1 MWPLVWSGFP
11 YKHGELGSRGESW
24 EREMERRRKG
34 ERGGRELVETTWTLW
49 TWKSHSVTSTTF
61 YWSKQLQSPL
71 GFGRQGHR
79 LHNSVVECRIV
90 RGHIKW
96 DVYWYSH
103 LWTIHSMQEGWAS
116 VQFGCSVVSDSLR
129 PHELQHARLP
139 CPWPTPRAYSNS
151 CPSSQW
157 CHPTVS
163 SSVVPFS
170 SHLHSFPASG
180 SFPVS
185 QFITS
190 GGQSIGISAS
200 ASVLP
205 VNSQDW
211 FPFGLTGLISLLSKG
226 LSGVFSNTT
235 VQKHQFFAP

>member
-116 VQFGCSVVSDSLR
+116 VQFGCSVVSDSWR
-129 PHELQHARLP
+129 PHGLQHTRLP
-139 CPWPTPRAYSNS
+139 CPSPRTGAYLNS
-151 CPSSQW
+151 RPSCRW
-157 CHPTVS
+157 CHPAIS
-163 SSVVPFS
+163 SSS
-170 SHLHSFPASG
+170 SSCPPAFTLSQHQGLFQWVGSLHQEAKLLEF
-180 SFPVS
+180 
-185 QFITS
+185 QLQH
-190 GGQSIGISAS
+190 QSCQWIFRINF
-200 ASVLP
+200 L
-205 VNSQDW
+205 
-211 FPFGLTGLISLLSKG
+211 
-226 LSGVFSNTT
+226 
-235 VQKHQFFAP
+235 